1 MVAIRGRGPEER
13 WASGTGQST
22 RAIRN
27 PPPRLCA
34 RTRLFLGVVAYS
46 PRQSSPPLSQSS
58 IRRSRTVAAESRRC
72 VLHCAFLVS
81 AGALLLLL
89 HRKRR
94 DLVVGRVV
102 TRAYS
107 SPTRSNSKAITK
119 HGAAACISPAIR
131 ADPLFRRHRRR
142 AEAPREPSR
151 V

>member
-81 AGALLLLL
+81 AGA
-89 HRKRR
+89 
-94 DLVVGRVV
+94 
-102 TRAYS
+102 
-107 SPTRSNSKAITK
+107 
-119 HGAAACISPAIR
+119 AAAAAASEAAR
-131 ADPLFRRHRRR
+131 SRRR
-142 AEAPREPSR
+142 ARCYSR
-151 V
+151 VLQPDSEQLEGQ